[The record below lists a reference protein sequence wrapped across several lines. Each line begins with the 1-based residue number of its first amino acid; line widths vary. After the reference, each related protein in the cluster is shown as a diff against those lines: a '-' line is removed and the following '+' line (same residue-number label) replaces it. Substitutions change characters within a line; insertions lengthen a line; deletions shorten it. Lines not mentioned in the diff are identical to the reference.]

1 MKITHPVIL
10 ASESPRRKEILVNT
24 GFNVKTVPPAI
35 NEETLNKELSSAFL
49 APELIAQTLA
59 SAKAVSVSKDF
70 PGKII
75 IGADTIVVIDNQI
88 LGKPKNME
96 EASLFLHQLSGK
108 THQVIT
114 GFCIVYDHERISG
127 FEISKIMVKPLTE
140 DDIREYIQIENVLD
154 AAGAYKIQG
163 FFSLYVEKIE
173 GCWNNIVGLPVSRI
187 YDEIKKLHREPK

>member
-140 DDIREYIQIENVLD
+140 DDIREYIQIEKVLD

-187 YDEIKKLHREPK
+187 YDEIKKLYREPK

>member
-24 GFNVKTVPPAI
+24 GFNIKTVPPAI
-35 NEETLNKELSSAFL
+35 CEETLNKELSSTFL
-49 APELIAQTLA
+49 APELIAQSLA

-114 GFCIVYDHERISG
+114 GFCIVYNDERISG

-140 DDIREYIQIENVLD
+140 DDIREYIQIENVFD

-187 YDEIKKLHREPK
+187 YDEIKKLHREPE